1 MSPVSTEMIRSA
13 IRYSG
18 NDGTAGTDVVV
29 VEVGAVVGGIVVVV
43 VVVEVVVVVVVAAGS
58 FDDVHETMTSAVA
71 ASKYERDL
79 MNVDSIR

>member
-18 NDGTAGTDVVV
+18 NDGMAGTDVVV
-29 VEVGAVVGGIVVVV
+29 VKVVAVVGGIVVVV
-43 VVVEVVVVVVVAAGS
+43 VVVEVVVVVVAAGS